1 MIILF
6 MVFTLIVGYIL
17 KYIVYYFF
25 YVLCCCCCCCCAKRK
40 VNKYED
46 FKRNKMKKYGKFDQY
61 LEEKLN
67 QEQNSDEE
75 DDFNQKYVID

>member
-1 MIILF
+1 

>member
-1 MIILF
+1 
-6 MVFTLIVGYIL
+6 
-17 KYIVYYFF
+17 
-25 YVLCCCCCCCCAKRK
+25 
-40 VNKYED
+40 
-46 FKRNKMKKYGKFDQY
+46 MKKYGKFDQY